1 MLDDAAAVG
10 TDDSEFES
18 KPTEEN
24 KKVLSDSWSEV
35 ETSENGGDEFNEEL
49 LSIKP

>member
-1 MLDDAAAVG
+1 MLDDAAAVMAE
-10 TDDSEFES
+10 DSEFES
-18 KPTEEN
+18 KPTEE

-35 ETSENGGDEFNEEL
+35 EASESGGDDFNEEL